1 MAILRTK
8 QIRETAPKDLDSR
21 LGEMRLELMKEYGNV
36 KMGKPIKNT
45 GRIRELK
52 KSIARILTVK
62 NEMRTKQD
70 ETRIKQNEG
79 KKK

>member
-8 QIRETAPKDLDSR
+8 QIREMVPKDLDSK
-21 LGEMRLELMKEYGNV
+21 LAEIRLELMKEYGNV

-52 KSIARILTVK
+52 KSIARILTVR
-62 NEMRTKQD
+62 N